1 MCGSRPLL
9 FLFRSGNA
17 KLPFREWN
25 GRCPV
30 RSFNDTV
37 KWHPGWLFYG
47 PTTFTF
53 CCFHC
58 FVITFFSAVSHEASM
73 THIPDI
79 GSMRLYVLFFMLLL
93 FLVFV
98 KYILDKGKL
107 CFGPPHKSTAIISD
121 WVFMSVVCKCGD
133 ISMTNTCQML
143 LHDGWHRWYNTSCL
157 LWFKNQ
163 SHWCSPYSRRRST
176 KRSENICW
184 FTVFVNW
191 WNWSNFIEIQ
201 NKKLQQTAKNT
212 FGPRTHKCPWWF
224 FHQNSN

>member
-1 MCGSRPLL
+1 MTSRVTIPRPNDIHFLFFSLLCDNMFSLRSLMRPLL
-9 FLFRSGNA
+9 
-17 KLPFREWN
+17 
-25 GRCPV
+25 
-30 RSFNDTV
+30 
-37 KWHPGWLFYG
+37 
-47 PTTFTF
+47 
-53 CCFHC
+53 
-58 FVITFFSAVSHEASM
+58 

-98 KYILDKGKL
+98 KYFLDKGKL

-121 WVFMSVVCKCGD
+121 WVFMSVVCKCVD

-143 LHDGWHRWYNTSCL
+143 LHDGGHRWYNTSCL
-157 LWFKNQ
+157 LWLKKQ

-184 FTVFVNW
+184 FTVFVNG

-201 NKKLQQTAKNT
+201 K
-212 FGPRTHKCPWWF
+212 
-224 FHQNSN
+224 